1 MRPSYRSPSLP
12 LSLAPRLL
20 AALLALAFGL
30 TIARPAAAQDSPA
43 AEVEALALRAHLQNL
58 RTGSR
63 TLWIGG
69 SLGKPGSP
77 PLSALGDRFEPFVLP
92 ALGPS
97 DEFNALQMDRP
108 ALLNFW
114 ASWCPPCQVE
124 FPHLAEIALEP
135 DAHALDVVFV
145 NVSDTE
151 ADALDFLRDQP
162 PGLRTVSDS
171 ADRLSRRA
179 LVFSLPTS
187 LLMDVDGTVLAV
199 HIGVVTPTVS
209 AFLDAVAAHPGAGW
223 FDPAAYGDLAPSAD
237 LLPVDAA
244 SARVLALGER
254 ALGALSDDDFQHV
267 YRFEGRAGQRV
278 LVELTADSLTLD
290 PYLVLMTAEGERLA
304 EDDDS
309 GPGDDS
315 LIEATLPADGTYL
328 VVATRFLEGEGF
340 SSGDYRLAV
349 RDASQATRDGMIAYG
364 TVLKGRVSGVNP
376 RELYAFEGAA
386 GDVITLRVT
395 HAPGDVALQIEL
407 KGPDQRRLAISA
419 PSQDGAATLAG
430 FSLPADG
437 TYRVTVQRPRSHDT
451 KNLDYELT
459 LSAAG

>member
-1 MRPSYRSPSLP
+1 MRPSHLP
-12 LSLAPRLL
+12 LSLVPRLL
-20 AALLALAFGL
+20 AALLALALGL
-30 TIARPAAAQDSPA
+30 ALALPAAAQDDSPA
-43 AEVEALALRAHLQNL
+43 AQVEALALRAHLQNL

-69 SLGKPGSP
+69 SLGKAGSP
-77 PLSALGDRFEPFVLP
+77 PLSALGDRFDPFVLP

-97 DEFNALQMDRP
+97 EEFNTLRMERP

-114 ASWCPPCQVE
+114 ASWCPPCQIE
-124 FPHLAEIALEP
+124 FPHLADLALEP

-151 ADALDFLRDQP
+151 ADALDFLLDQP
-162 PGLRTVSDS
+162 PGLRTVRDS

-179 LVFSLPTS
+179 LVLSLPTS

-223 FDPAAYGDLAPSAD
+223 FDPAAYADTAPSAD

-244 SARVLALGER
+244 SARVIAFGER
-254 ALGALSDDDFQHV
+254 ALGALSGGDFQHV
-267 YRFEGRAGQRV
+267 FRFEGRAGQRI
-278 LVELTADSLTLD
+278 LVDLTADSLTLD

-309 GPGDDS
+309 GPGEDS
-315 LIEATLPADGTYL
+315 RIEATLPADGTYL

-340 SSGDYRLAV
+340 SSGDYRLTV
-349 RDASQATRDGMIAYG
+349 RDAAQDSHDGIIAYG
-364 TVLKGRVSGVNP
+364 TVIEGRVSGVNP

-386 GDVITLRVT
+386 GDLITLRVA
-395 HAPGDVALQIEL
+395 HAPGDVGLQIEL
-407 KGPDQRRLAISA
+407 KGPDQQRLAISA
-419 PSQDGAATLAG
+419 PSENGVASLAE
-430 FSLPADG
+430 FTLPAEG
-437 TYRVTVQRPRSHDT
+437 TYRVTVQRPRSRET
-451 KNLDYELT
+451 QNLDYELT
-459 LSAAG
+459 LSAAE